1 MGLIQLF
8 FFSLQLV
15 ILVDQQLTKYHLT
28 ELPNFEVKF
37 FSSNHLLTSWLKK
50 KFSSLIY

>member
-28 ELPNFEVKF
+28 ESPNFEVKF
-37 FSSNHLLTSWLKK
+37 FSFHLLTSWLKK